1 MTTVRKPAVAGY
13 FYPGTKSSIED
24 QIASFDLSGVERGP
38 ACGVVVPHA
47 GHKYSGPVAAR
58 VYASVEAP
66 GTFVMIGPNHGAGGG
81 FLEPP
86 KAAIMTEGEWQV
98 PTGGSPVDD
107 GLAAA
112 LLAEA
117 PLLSDAPWAHEA
129 EHCLEVQLPF
139 IHTLIGGVRIVPILL
154 SGLTDEEAVELG
166 EGIARGIE
174 RSGGGAMLLA
184 STDFSHYVPHELARA
199 QDAKA
204 IERIMALDARGLLE
218 VVRRERISMCGYLPT
233 AVVIEACR
241 RLGAKEAVLID
252 YQTSGETS
260 RDYSSVVGYGGLVI
274 R

>member
-13 FYPGTKSSIED
+13 FYPGMKSSIEA
-24 QIASFDLSGVERGP
+24 QMKAFDVSGVEKGP
-38 ACGVVVPHA
+38 AYGLVVPHA

-58 VYASVEAP
+58 VYASVEAA
-66 GTFVMIGPNHGAGGG
+66 GTIVMLGPNHGAGAG

-86 KAAIMTEGEWQV
+86 KAALMAEGEWEL
-98 PTGGSPVDD
+98 PTGDVPVDD
-107 GLAAA
+107 GLAAD

-117 PLLSDAPWAHEA
+117 PLLSGAPWAHEA

-139 IHTLIGGVRIVPILL
+139 VQYFMGGVRIVPILL
-154 SGLTDEEAVELG
+154 SGLTDAEALELG

-174 RSGGGAMLLA
+174 HSGRDAMLLA

-199 QDAKA
+199 QDMKA
-204 IERIMALDARGLLE
+204 IEKIMALDAKGLLE

-233 AVVIEACR
+233 AVVMEACR

-260 RDYSSVVGYGGLVI
+260 GDYSSVVGYGGLVI